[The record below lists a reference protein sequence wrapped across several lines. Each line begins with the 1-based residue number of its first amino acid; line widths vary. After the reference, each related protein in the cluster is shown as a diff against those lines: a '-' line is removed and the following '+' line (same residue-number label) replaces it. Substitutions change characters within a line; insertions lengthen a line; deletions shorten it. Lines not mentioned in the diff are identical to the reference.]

1 MMTFTPLFFFF
12 VIFTE
17 KIIPLKAKGQWEIR
31 MLLQAKWLLCCPS
44 NMRHALPLQCPELIC
59 PLLRNICMAPSLSS
73 FKSLFK
79 YLLSEAFASLSKLQP
94 HLHQHQHCYFTYT
107 KTHTQTHSLFPTSY
121 FFYLGNHN
129 KWTYYVMKL
138 WTVCINVL

>member
-1 MMTFTPLFFFF
+1 MIQPHLSDC
-12 VIFTE
+12 
-17 KIIPLKAKGQWEIR
+17 IR
-31 MLLQAKWLLCCPS
+31 RTAHLLTLLQAKWLLCCPS
-44 NMRHALPLQCPELIC
+44 NMHHALLLQYPELIC

-79 YLLSEAFASLSKLQP
+79 YLLNEAFVSLSKLQ
-94 HLHQHQHCYFTYT
+94 LHQHQHQHHYFTYT
-107 KTHTQTHSLFPTSY
+107 KTHTQTHSLFPMSY

-138 WTVCINVL
+138 LTVCINVL